1 MDHDAEGKTLNEHH
15 GNGLATVNRYHP
27 TRGFVESSR
36 TLRWTNNQAI
46 QDLRL
51 EVNELGN
58 VKWRQLIR
66 YQTAIPGQAASAPE
80 VRTETFSFDSQNR
93 LTQSAVTGQT
103 AQNFTQSWP
112 KNGVHLSLTTN
123 PHSSALMSKPE
134 RLNK

>member
-1 MDHDAEGKTLNEHH
+1 MDYDAEGKTLNEHH

-27 TRGFVESSR
+27 TRGFVESSLTFR
-36 TLRWTNNQAI
+36 PSSGQQVQN
-46 QDLRL
+46 L
-51 EVNELGN
+51 ELLVNDLGN
-58 VKWRQLIR
+58 VEWRRLSR
-66 YQTAIPGQAASAPE
+66 HESAAGTALATPE

-123 PHSSALMSKPE
+123 LYS
-134 RLNK
+134 